1 MSNNRLETAGR
12 VDLKFQFGEIAQLDQ
27 EFIIL
32 EDMIPSCILGID
44 AIEKH
49 DFIIDG
55 KLKTVY
61 RVHMD
66 EEGEKT
72 IANPFEICA
81 KESEINDKR
90 QSQFINKAKQSTL
103 GLSESIG
110 INGLNLKQSEG
121 KENKLE
127 LSQDKVELRQ
137 NKANE
142 NKLELSHDKVELR
155 HSKAKENKLEL
166 DQDKVELRQ
175 NEAKE
180 NKLELSQDNVELRR
194 SKFKLCQ
201 CKAKENKLKLSQD
214 KAEVT
219 DSTAKRSKVK

>member
-1 MSNNRLETAGR
+1 
-12 VDLKFQFGEIAQLDQ
+12 
-27 EFIIL
+27 
-32 EDMIPSCILGID
+32 MIPNCILGID

-90 QSQFINKAKQSTL
+90 QSKFINKAKQSTL

-110 INGLNLKQSEG
+110 INGLNLKQSEE
-121 KENKLE
+121 KKTNWNL
-127 LSQDKVELRQ
+127 
-137 NKANE
+137 
-142 NKLELSHDKVELR
+142 
-155 HSKAKENKLEL
+155 
-166 DQDKVELRQ
+166 
-175 NEAKE
+175 
-180 NKLELSQDNVELRR
+180 
-194 SKFKLCQ
+194 
-201 CKAKENKLKLSQD
+201 
-214 KAEVT
+214 
-219 DSTAKRSKVK
+219 VKTK